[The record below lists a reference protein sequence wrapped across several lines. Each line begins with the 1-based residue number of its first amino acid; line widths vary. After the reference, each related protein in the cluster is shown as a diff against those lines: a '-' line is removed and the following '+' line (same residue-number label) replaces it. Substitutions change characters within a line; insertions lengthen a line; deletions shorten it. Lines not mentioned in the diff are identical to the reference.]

1 MATILLVEDE
11 PLVLQTLAAAIESKG
26 HAVVT
31 ATNGNEGLEKFAER
45 PFDLVVTDIV
55 MPQKEGMETI
65 IELRRLDP
73 DVKILA
79 ISGGGRTGNLE
90 FLKMAEGLGAVTS
103 LKKPIKLAELFEALG
118 KCLDESPAAAK
129 RA

>member
-103 LKKPIKLAELFEALG
+103 LKKPIKLADLFEALG
-118 KCLDESPAAAK
+118 KCLGEKSAAA
-129 RA
+129 